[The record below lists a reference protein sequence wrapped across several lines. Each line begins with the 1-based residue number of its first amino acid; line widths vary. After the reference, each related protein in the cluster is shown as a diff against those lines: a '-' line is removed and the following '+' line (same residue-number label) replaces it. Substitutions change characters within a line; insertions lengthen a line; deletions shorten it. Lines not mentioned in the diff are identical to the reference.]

1 VRYEK
6 VTVVPRAEGDGGVP
20 ARIVELRY
28 MGANL
33 RIEAAV
39 NDRLTINSEMP
50 TGARASAL
58 TVGQDVLL
66 TWPRDCAVLIES

>member
-1 VRYEK
+1 
-6 VTVVPRAEGDGGVP
+6 
-20 ARIVELRY
+20 
-28 MGANL
+28 MGANV

-39 NDRLTINSEMP
+39 NDNLTINSEMP

-66 TWPRDCAVLIES
+66 TWPRDCAVLIAN